1 MDGEGPHAPPSTG
14 RGAIRS
20 RISDGIVGL
29 FKDYYGRGPDQARVY
44 YIDDVVACILR
55 GGFTRVE
62 ETLLEAGRR
71 DVVIEQRMTFQEVMS
86 DRFKSLIQDV
96 TGRQV
101 IGFVS
106 GNQPDPEM
114 MVEVFVLAP
123 EDSGTSPAS

>member
-1 MDGEGPHAPPSTG
+1 MEGQGAETPSSAG
-14 RGAIRS
+14 RGAVRS

-71 DVVIEQRMTFQEVMS
+71 DVVIEQRMIFQDVMS
-86 DRFKSLIQDV
+86 DRFTALIEDV

-101 IGFVS
+101 VGFVS

-114 MVEVFVLAP
+114 MVEVFVLAS
-123 EDSGTSPAS
+123 ENGGTSSGS